1 VGEKIGVSADSAR
14 MRVDRAI
21 EKLRKNLAKRGVVSS
36 TGALAAVITAQ
47 SITAAPVGLAAAVSS
62 SAVTSAATAGAAATF
77 FQFMAITKLQAGAI
91 AVAVAALTV
100 PIVMQRQTNQQL
112 EQSNQA
118 LVRQK
123 SDAAAEIEPLKKE
136 ITRLNGMVAQNATKA
151 NSSNEL
157 YQLRAEVAR
166 LREEAK
172 HTARTR
178 AIVAATDGGDPVHEE
193 LRAMGL
199 RVEKLK
205 ENLARHPESQ
215 IPELAL
221 LEQKDWLNAV
231 SWVKSLET
239 EEEVRD
245 ALNSLRFQGKLK
257 AGVDLQQAMKRYAAA
272 NDDAVPKDVS
282 DLQPYLDKPF
292 DGAILERYKIV
303 YSGKYS
309 DVTDE
314 QDLLIDVAPVVDNE
328 HDSKVAIRRNG
339 STSRTF
345 SQVSETI
352 EQATKQ
358 YADANNGM
366 LPQNPSELSGLVPP
380 TIDAQR
386 IQKFLAKIP
395 TNMTTWAQYR
405 AVRQ

>member
-1 VGEKIGVSADSAR
+1 
-14 MRVDRAI
+14 
-21 EKLRKNLAKRGVVSS
+21 
-36 TGALAAVITAQ
+36 
-47 SITAAPVGLAAAVSS
+47 
-62 SAVTSAATAGAAATF
+62 VTSAAAMGAAATF

-91 AVAVAALTV
+91 AVVVAALTV

-118 LVRQK
+118 LVRQQIGTM
-123 SDAAAEIEPLKKE
+123 AEIEPLKQE
-136 ITRLNGMVAQNATKA
+136 IARLNALVAQNAVKA
-151 NSSNEL
+151 SSSSEL
-157 YQLRAEVAR
+157 FQLRAEVAR

-172 HTARTR
+172 QAGRTR
-178 AIVAATDGGDPVHEE
+178 GIIAATEGSDPVHEE
-193 LRAMGL
+193 LRSMGL
-199 RVEKLK
+199 KVEKLK
-205 ENLARHPESQ
+205 EVLARHPESQ
-215 IPELAL
+215 IPELAI
-221 LEQKDWLNAV
+221 LEQKDWLHAV
-231 SWVKSLET
+231 SWVKSLDSED
-239 EEEVRD
+239 EVRE

-257 AGVDLQQAMKRYAAA
+257 AGVNLQQAMKKYAAA
-272 NDDAVPKDVS
+272 NNDAVPKNIS
-282 DLQPYLDKPF
+282 DLQAYLDTPF
-292 DGAILERYKIV
+292 DDAILQRYKIV

-314 QDLLIDVAPVVDNE
+314 QDLIVDVAPLVDNE
-328 HDSKVAIRRNG
+328 HDTKVAFRRNG

-358 YADANNGM
+358 YAEANNGL
-366 LPQNPSELSGLVPP
+366 LPQTPSELSGLVPP